1 MIKSCNGLQAL
12 CLILSFLDFFFYLF
26 CFYFIFFF
34 FSYIFLLYLVLLQLF
49 FFSVLNS
56 SIAFFA
62 ISLTFF
68 SFFNKLFS
76 VFLISSSIIHRL
88 AKPSIKALINL
99 LSFLSANLKIIPY
112 EALLTSNSI
121 SHFICF
127 FLKFDIFLYL
137 TFFVIYGLQESVIF

>member
-1 MIKSCNGLQAL
+1 MVYKHYAL
-12 CLILSFLDFFFYLF
+12 FCLFLIFFYLF
-26 CFYFIFFF
+26 CFYFKFFYFFF
-34 FSYIFLLYLVLLQLF
+34 IYFLALF
-49 FFSVLNS
+49 GAITIIFFSVLNS